1 MNEQNPDP
9 CLKGLEALKVS
20 PQHTIVFEDS
30 VSGTKAGVAA
40 GIPVVAVGTRNPEK
54 LLIEAGATY
63 VIKDFND
70 QKLWNSLE
78 ELEIKAQ

>member
-1 MNEQNPDP
+1 M
-9 CLKGLEALKVS
+9 
-20 PQHTIVFEDS
+20 
-30 VSGTKAGVAA
+30 
-40 GIPVVAVGTRNPEK
+40 PVVAVGTRNPEK

-78 ELEIKAQ
+78 ELKAKAQ